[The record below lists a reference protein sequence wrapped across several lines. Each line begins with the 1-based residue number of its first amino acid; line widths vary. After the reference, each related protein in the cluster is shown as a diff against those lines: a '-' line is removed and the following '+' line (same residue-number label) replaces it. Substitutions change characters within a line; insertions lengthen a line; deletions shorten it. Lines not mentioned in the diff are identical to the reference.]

1 MRQKVWLTISML
13 VLIPLTGCGTRT
25 VIVRQGD
32 PMVVRKTIKNAPV
45 WVYDK
50 DGKLVESKAD
60 IPEGWDVI
68 GRARK

>member
-1 MRQKVWLTISML
+1 ML
-13 VLIPLTGCGTRT
+13 VLIPLTGCFGTRT

-32 PMVVRKTIKNAPV
+32 PMVVRKTIRNAPV

>member
-13 VLIPLTGCGTRT
+13 ILIPLTGCGTRT

-32 PMVVRKTIKNAPV
+32 PMVVRKTIRNAPV

>member
-13 VLIPLTGCGTRT
+13 ILMPLAGCGTRT